1 MYPQQPLQ
9 VYMDICFTQKM
20 DIFIGET
27 RTIPQIATASS
38 FFGDRHDQAARGVHS
53 WRGGK
58 PTLPK
63 PTEDHRW
70 SVRHEPMYRLV
81 FFWFMN

>member
-1 MYPQQPLQ
+1 
-9 VYMDICFTQKM
+9 M
-20 DIFIGET
+20 DIFTGET
-27 RTIPQIATASS
+27 RTEYPNSYGGPS
-38 FFGDRHDQAARGVHS
+38 FFGDRHDQAAGGVHS

-70 SVRHEPMYRLV
+70 SVRHEEIKTWLLK
-81 FFWFMN
+81 